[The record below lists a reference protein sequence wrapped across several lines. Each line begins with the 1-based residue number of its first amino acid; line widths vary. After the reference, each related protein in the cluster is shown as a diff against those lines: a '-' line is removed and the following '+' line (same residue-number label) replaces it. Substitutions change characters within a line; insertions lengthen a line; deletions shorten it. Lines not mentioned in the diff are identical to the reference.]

1 MRRQRDSV
9 LYERAQ
15 QPGLAAR
22 RIAQAGDAG
31 AQPVGRGVRAI
42 VIGITGI
49 GPTHRQRM
57 STEGSRRR
65 ALEAVPVRVADTAP
79 PGIRPLAGHKVE
91 IIGAA
96 SLAVK
101 HIEATERQVE
111 LTYAALSRQTDTHE
125 PISTFGLPTIH
136 PHTVDQAPR
145 P

>member
-49 GPTHRQRM
+49 GQTQRQRM

-65 ALEAVPVRVADTAP
+65 ALEAVPVRVADTEP

-96 SLAVK
+96 FLAVK

-111 LTYAALSRQTDTHE
+111 LPSGGLARQTETRRASGRE
-125 PISTFGLPTIH
+125 RVWPY
-136 PHTVDQAPR
+136 V
-145 P
+145 

>member
-1 MRRQRDSV
+1 MIRRPPRSTRTDTLFPYTTLFRSSGEMRRQRDSV

-49 GPTHRQRM
+49 GQTQRQRM

-65 ALEAVPVRVADTAP
+65 ALEAVPVRVADTEP

-96 SLAVK
+96 FLD
-101 HIEATERQVE
+101 R
-111 LTYAALSRQTDTHE
+111 
-125 PISTFGLPTIH
+125 
-136 PHTVDQAPR
+136 
-145 P
+145 